1 MRSRCTDLGRMEAN
15 VAAAGE
21 QRGGDEVLKVM
32 GKGPQVVEGLT
43 RHGKDPE
50 FPPSDEGSYF
60 KCLRRS
66 VM

>member
-43 RHGKDPE
+43 RHG
-50 FPPSDEGSYF
+50 
-60 KCLRRS
+60 
-66 VM
+66 